1 MLKPFHTD
9 DPNEYVL
16 ARAEDGEPLT
26 TYREVQERIERGE
39 TTLPP
44 ISPDS
49 GSNPLPPRALAPR
62 HRPVAP
68 SAPAT
73 GFWPLGRNGQIVGGP
88 WPDPP
93 TDAPPPETIG
103 SGSWWATT
111 TLGSDES
118 IVSLIESLVSGQG
131 SRADRRWVA
140 ISRLYREWER
150 RYELG
155 AIQFPPTL
163 NQALHA
169 LSIPSTDLVPF
180 IQQGIG
186 QLSQSAA
193 QVRMALGAG
202 KVVSAAVES
211 ATDIENGFQ
220 DRKLLFEALG
230 LTTKGPLVQ
239 VNQANTTN
247 TQIVNAP
254 VAAQPKAL
262 QNLTSVID
270 GEIREDSEDV

>member
-1 MLKPFHTD
+1 MLKPFKTD

-16 ARAEDGEPLT
+16 ARAEDGDPLT

-39 TTLPP
+39 EVLPP

-49 GSNPLPPRALAPR
+49 GSNPLPARAPRALAPR
-62 HRPVAP
+62 SRAA
-68 SAPAT
+68 SMQ
-73 GFWPLGRNGQIVGGP
+73 GLWPLGRNGQIVGGP

-93 TDAPPPETIG
+93 ADAPPPETIG

-118 IVSLIESLVSGQG
+118 IVSLIESLISGQG
-131 SRADRRWVA
+131 SRADRRWTA
-140 ISRLYREWER
+140 ISKIYREWER
-150 RYELG
+150 RYEMG
-155 AIQFPPTL
+155 TIQFSPTL

-169 LSIPSTDLVPF
+169 LSIPATDLIPF
-180 IQQGIG
+180 LQQGIG

-202 KVVSAAVES
+202 KIVSAAVES

-247 TQIVNAP
+247 TQIVNAQVP
-254 VAAQPKAL
+254 AQPKAL

-270 GEIREDSEDV
+270 GEIREDLEDV